1 MFESPE
7 QRVCDQARATRK
19 NGCLSE
25 HELEAIKRQVEDG
38 CQGELCREQDGK
50 VDVETDIGT
59 VEEEINDV
67 EDGIGDTERDLRE
80 EHQVIVEQF
89 KKIVLEGRTGDD
101 IIFKKV
107 DKKVLKVQ
115 TEGVNEVIK
124 YLKSKSITE
133 TNNLIRAASV
143 WVATQTGLNKAEH
156 RKKNKPRWKRRI
168 EGDIKRQEEKR
179 SQLSGKGSYGRTGIE
194 EKMQIE

>member
-19 NGCLSE
+19 NGWLSE

-38 CQGELCREQDGK
+38 SQGELCREQDGK
-50 VDVETDIGT
+50 VDSETVETDIGT

-101 IIFKKV
+101 IMFKKV
-107 DKKVLKVQ
+107 DKKVLKVH
-115 TEGVNEVIK
+115 TERVNEVIK

-143 WVATQTGLNKAEH
+143 WVATQIGLNKAEH

-168 EGDIKRQEEKR
+168 EEI
-179 SQLSGKGSYGRTGIE
+179 
-194 EKMQIE
+194 